1 MARARKC
8 DRCGCLYESYNVNS
22 TDKEKF
28 NAMILICL
36 DDSNKYWGRNA
47 VDVCPTCNKEF
58 TEWWHKL
65 GNEITGDKLEVKEDK
80 KEDGKE

>member
-28 NAMILICL
+28 NSMILICL

-58 TEWWHKL
+58 TEWWHKY

-80 KEDGKE
+80 KEDGEE

>member
-8 DRCGCLYESYNVNS
+8 DRCGKLYESYNVGS
-22 TDKEKF
+22 SKEKF

-36 DDSNKYWGRNA
+36 DDENKYWGRPA
-47 VDVCPTCNKEF
+47 VDVCPDCNKEF
-58 TEWWHKL
+58 TDWWHKL
-65 GNEITGDKLEVKEDK
+65 GNEITGDKLEVEGDK

>member
-8 DRCGCLYESYNVNS
+8 DRCGKLYESYNVGS
-22 TDKEKF
+22 SKEKF

-36 DDSNKYWGRNA
+36 DDENKYWGRPA
-47 VDVCPTCNKEF
+47 VDVCPDCNKEF
-58 TEWWHKL
+58 TDWWHKL

-80 KEDGKE
+80 KGNGKK